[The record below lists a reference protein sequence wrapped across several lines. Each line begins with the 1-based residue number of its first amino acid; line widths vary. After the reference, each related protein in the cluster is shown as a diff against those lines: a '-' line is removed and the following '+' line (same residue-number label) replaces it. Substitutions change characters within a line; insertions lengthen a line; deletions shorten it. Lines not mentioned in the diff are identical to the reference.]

1 MPVFSYMAKSR
12 SGERTSGTVDAPDKR
27 SALMQVERMGYVP
40 ISLREGAKAVPA
52 APQANKKKAPPPK
65 RGGKPS
71 PKAKQ
76 KAFTLHRNRAPRM
89 NMREVLF
96 FTRELSDLL
105 ASGMTLGN
113 ALNTLAQ
120 RETGKAQD
128 IIIPEL
134 RDEIIQGASLS
145 EGLAKRP
152 DTFTNLYVSM
162 VRAGEASGDLAGVLE
177 RLCRH
182 YERVQEAREKVMMA
196 LSYPVIVIVVG
207 VVTIIFV
214 MIFVVPRFSQI
225 FAELGSTLP
234 LPTQI
239 LINFSSFLLNYWWG
253 IAAVIVG
260 AVVGIRTYL
269 RTEEGIHRWHRA
281 QLRLPVISGIVNA
294 NAFSQFA
301 RTLGALLNNGVPVL
315 QALSIVENTVGNT
328 IIADEIKNARGRVT
342 DGATISAPLAAG
354 KVFPAM
360 LTDMLS
366 VGEET
371 GDMAGSLNH
380 IANRYEYELDRSV
393 KLLTTIIEPI
403 LILLIAV
410 MVGFVAISML
420 LAVFDLTSGLS
431 V

>member
-1 MPVFSYMAKSR
+1 MPVFTYIAKSR
-12 SGERTSGTVDAPDKR
+12 SGERVSGTVDANDKR

-40 ISLREGAKAVPA
+40 VSLREGVSASPEPRKDTD
-52 APQANKKKAPPPK
+52 
-65 RGGKPS
+65 RSGKS
-71 PKAKQ
+71 ARKPKA
-76 KAFTLHRNRAPRM
+76 AFTLSGKRRARM

-128 IIIPEL
+128 IVIPQL
-134 RDEIIQGASLS
+134 RDEIVQGASLS
-145 EGLAKRP
+145 EALAKRS
-152 DTFTNLYVSM
+152 DTFTTLYVSM

-182 YERVQEAREKVMMA
+182 YERVQEAREKVLMA
-196 LSYPVIVIVVG
+196 LSYPVIVLVVG
-207 VVTIIFV
+207 VGTIIFV
-214 MIFVVPRFSQI
+214 MTFVVPRFSQM
-225 FAELGSTLP
+225 FSELGSTLP
-234 LPTQI
+234 LPTQM
-239 LINFSSFLLNYWWG
+239 LIAISGVLLNYWWA
-253 IAAVIVG
+253 ILAVLLASFLVG
-260 AVVGIRTYL
+260 RAYLKTDEGIR
-269 RTEEGIHRWHRA
+269 RWHLA
-281 QLRLPVISGIVNA
+281 QLRLPVVRGIVQA
-294 NAFSQFA
+294 SAFSQFA
-301 RTLGALLNNGVPVL
+301 RTLGALLQNGVPVL
-315 QALSIVENTVGNT
+315 QALSIVENTVGNRV
-328 IIADEIKNARGRVT
+328 IAEEIRNARSRVT
-342 DGATISAPLAAG
+342 DGDTISAPLAAG

-371 GDMAGSLNH
+371 GDISGSLTH
-380 IANRYEYELDRSV
+380 IANRYENDLDRSV

-420 LAVFDLTSGLS
+420 LAVSELTSGLD